1 MALRM
6 DLSSIALQG
15 LDRASAQL
23 DAAAG
28 RIVDAGLTSA
38 CPPAD
43 TISLSEEI
51 VALMSAETL
60 YSANIS
66 TLKSADQTQRS
77 LLNVLT

>member
-15 LDRASAQL
+15 LDQASAQF
-23 DAAAG
+23 DAAAS

-38 CPPAD
+38 FPPAD
-43 TISLSEEI
+43 TIRLSEEI